1 MAGENLSYELWAILF
16 PKKEGGELEQEIHIV
31 SFALVLY
38 LNWDFDTKPKVIAQ
52 KMGLPR
58 PLEVLE
64 AFGGKFKSK
73 APRAFKFC
81 TKRVPI

>member
-38 LNWDFDTKPKVIAQ
+38 LNLDFDTKPKYLV
-52 KMGLPR
+52 
-58 PLEVLE
+58 
-64 AFGGKFKSK
+64 
-73 APRAFKFC
+73 
-81 TKRVPI
+81 